1 MKHTLVAAFATLVDA
16 NRTRADL
23 MSRGIP
29 REQIHAVGAE
39 SAEIHA
45 YDAPY
50 STTTDTPV
58 DRTHHESKVAH
69 FFKSLFGN
77 EPHEEH
83 RRHATAYPDAV
94 RRGALVIA
102 VDVLDDDQLVSAR
115 DALEYNGA
123 IDISERNADGSR
135 STDTA
140 AAHGYAGP
148 TSPYAGATGGD
159 SHLDKHFT
167 RPTSGARATS
177 GTATGA
183 MASGERYSESE
194 PPRAGGPIGSATG
207 SGRTSD
213 STSTGYGDR
222 SSGDTGRYDVG
233 GAAKRAGTDYP
244 GTAATTNP
252 TGGGIAGQGAS
263 AGAVGATG
271 ASTSTGTGTGTS
283 DSTQHGKYKLAG
295 TCSDRVCV
303 IRRHDE
309 DSGLG

>member
-1 MKHTLVAAFATLVDA
+1 MKHTLVAAFATPTDA
-16 NRTRADL
+16 NRTRGDL

-29 REQIHAVGAE
+29 REQIHAMGAE
-39 SAEIHA
+39 SADIHA

-50 STTTDTPV
+50 STTDAPV

-83 RRHATAYPDAV
+83 RRYATAYPEAL

-102 VDVLDDDQLVSAR
+102 VDVFDDDQLVTVR

-123 IDISERNADGSR
+123 MDISERNADGSP
-135 STDTA
+135 SSDTA

-148 TSPYAGATGGD
+148 SSPYAGATGGD
-159 SHLDKHFT
+159 SALDKHFT
-167 RPTSGARATS
+167 RPTSGTRATT

-194 PPRAGGPIGSATG
+194 PPRAGGPIGSASG

-213 STSTGYGDR
+213 DTSTSYGDR
-222 SSGDTGRYDVG
+222 SSADTGRYDVG
-233 GAAKRAGTDYP
+233 SAAKRAGTDYP
-244 GTAATTNP
+244 GTTATTAP
-252 TGGGIAGQGAS
+252 TGAGTTGHGAS
-263 AGAVGATG
+263 GGVGTGSATG
-271 ASTSTGTGTGTS
+271 TSTSMGAGIS
-283 DSTQHGKYKLAG
+283 DSTQRPTTSQPG

-303 IRRHDE
+303 IRRDDQ